1 MKLRHSPVVCALLAA
16 APIAAQSAAPQ
27 DLPAPA
33 PQQGAGGDSLALE
46 DLSLEQLMEVPVE
59 VGSRQSQ
66 SLAATAGAVFV
77 LNEPE
82 IRRSGLRSVPELLRL
97 VPGLVIAQD
106 VPGAYGFSSRLGEYG
121 FSGMLVLID
130 GQRLYTTLL
139 RREYWQAIDLPI
151 EVIERIEVVRGPGG
165 ARWGDKASQ
174 GVINIVTKKAA
185 AAHGL
190 RVTGVVGTE
199 EKLIGSFRYGTGL
212 GEGTDLMVFGKLA
225 QRDGGYPTTNGDR
238 WDNNSVG
245 ARFETKLGEGV
256 ALTVDGLYHDSFLGD
271 SYLFDPGF
279 SSLNMIKGGHV
290 KGKLRIDHGDSH
302 WTEWRMAA
310 DAYDQDI
317 RDYDDNVSD
326 FTLRFREQLFDTL
339 LMHSLPVTTGHQLTM
354 GLVVRQLNVET
365 FRLPSESSSEYNE
378 TRGDMFV
385 AWDWDVSP
393 EVRLTLGGNIGYQ
406 DGLQGSGVDT
416 QPDLRLAWMPSSDFT
431 LWTALSANREPDR
444 KIEDSGLL
452 VKRPAPSLMAL
463 ELGLRKRFGEEL
475 LLQIDTFLYEVDD
488 QLNGFDTD
496 PGTGATLYLTD
507 GRTSAFGGEVSL
519 AWNPVANVHA
529 TAWLAN
535 TSANTRNIDP
545 TQFSSIE
552 NEVPRLRGGAML
564 GYEPLPGLEL
574 SSNLLYTRS
583 WAGIPSWWRLDLR
596 CAWHASDDTSVELV
610 GQNLTDP
617 NHAEYFFREQAQR
630 GVYLMV
636 THRF

>member
-1 MKLRHSPVVCALLAA
+1 MNLRLSIATLLCAAAQLAA
-16 APIAAQSAAPQ
+16 QTSLPQ
-27 DLPAPA
+27 DPAPPP
-33 PQQGAGGDSLALE
+33 PQDPLALD

-139 RREYWQAIDLPI
+139 RREYWQAIDLPV

-190 RVTGVVGTE
+190 RVTGIVGTE
-199 EKLIGSFRYGTGL
+199 EKLIGSFRYGASV
-212 GEGTDLMVFGKLA
+212 GEKSDVMLFGKLA
-225 QRDGGYPTTNGDR
+225 QRDGGYPSTSGDR

-245 ARFETKLGEGV
+245 MRFETALDEGV

-271 SYLFDPGF
+271 SYLSPPDV

-290 KGKLRIDHGDSH
+290 KSRLRVDHAPNH
-302 WTEWRMAA
+302 WTEWRLAA

-317 RDYDDNVSD
+317 RDYTANVND
-326 FTLRFREQLFDTL
+326 FTLRYREELFDTL
-339 LMHSLPVTTGHQLTM
+339 LMHSLPVAPGHQLTA
-354 GLVVRQLNVET
+354 GLVLRSLTVEN
-365 FRLPSESSSEYNE
+365 FRLPAETGQEYNE
-378 TRGDMFV
+378 TRGDLFV
-385 AWDWDVSP
+385 AWDWDIAP
-393 EVRLTLGGNIGYQ
+393 TVRLTLGGNVGYQ
-406 DGLQGSGVDT
+406 DGVQGSGVDT

-431 LWTALSANREPDR
+431 LWTAFSANREPDR
-444 KIEDSGLL
+444 KIADSGLL
-452 VKRPAPSLMAL
+452 VRRPSPSLLAL
-463 ELGLRKRFGEEL
+463 ELGLRKRFGETL
-475 LLQIDTFLYEVDD
+475 LLQVDTFCYEVDD
-488 QLNGFDTD
+488 QLNGIVTD
-496 PGTGATLYLTD
+496 PGSGADLYQTD
-507 GRTSAFGGEVSL
+507 GRTSAFGGELS
-519 AWNPVANVHA
+519 ANWNPLPQLHLTGFV
-529 TAWLAN
+529 AN

-545 TQFSSIE
+545 TSFSSIE
-552 NEVPRLRGGAML
+552 YSVPRLRSGFTA
-564 GYEPLPGLEL
+564 GYEFLPGLEL

-596 CAWHASDDTSVELV
+596 MAWNATEDTSVELV

-617 NHAEYFFREQAQR
+617 NHPEYFFQEQAQR